1 MRLSRCGLI
10 ECACEGESPS
20 FETRRCTS
28 SLRFAQMRV
37 TFALARVALALAF
50 ASLQPKADSC
60 TDAQAECAGW
70 AAGGECEKN
79 PTFML
84 TSCADSCTRC
94 NEGPEGIGKPRSRG
108 EILARKDSW
117 CGNLDDNCNERAA
130 AGDCHNGTDAPIRC
144 AGACRI
150 CGFPQVAIDAYGC
163 GDEKERGKFR
173 MFSGWTQ
180 ANCERKRKR
189 CARPPGL
196 PPAVTSGGITRTM
209 QRILS
214 DFPEYSPRALSQ
226 PGGKH
231 GAEAPWV
238 VTLQNFVSDEEAQ
251 AFIDGCSSHF
261 DRSLAG
267 DQLSPVRTSSQCW
280 CDHNACA
287 ASPLTQAVARRIAN
301 LTNVPDM
308 NQNYFEPF
316 QILKYLPGQFYKVHH
331 DQNSGLFTPQG
342 ARLYTFFMYLST
354 PEAGGGTRFADLKET
369 VPAVKGSVVL
379 WPSVMDSDPDV
390 DEPMTHHEGLPPERG
405 IKYAA
410 NVWVHVYDYKSPASQ
425 GCPMS
430 FRNTH

>member
-1 MRLSRCGLI
+1 MR
-10 ECACEGESPS
+10 
-20 FETRRCTS
+20 

-117 CGNLDDNCNERAA
+117 CGNLDDNCKERAA
-130 AGDCHNGTDAPIRC
+130 AGDCHNGTDAPMSLRGRLPNLRLS
-144 AGACRI
+144 AGGNRRI
-150 CGFPQVAIDAYGC
+150 WLRRREGARQIPHVQRLDA
-163 GDEKERGKFR
+163 GKLR
-173 MFSGWTQ
+173 AQ
-180 ANCERKRKR
+180 AQALR
-189 CARPPGL
+189 AASGL